1 MKWNKKAYYLQLI
14 TRIMNL
20 VSLEI
25 EKYID
30 THTTDESDVLQQL
43 NRKTQTDVLLPQM
56 LSGKV
61 QGQFLK
67 FISQM
72 LQPNRVLE
80 IGTYT
85 GYSAICM
92 AAGLTE
98 NGKLFTIDINEELEN
113 IVKSHVEKA
122 GLQDKIIQIIG
133 NATEEIKKLDETF
146 DLVFIDADK
155 QNYSLYFDLVIDK
168 VRSGGFILAD
178 NVLWSGKIID
188 EEKDKSGQ
196 KLAEFNTKVQQDNRV
211 ENVIVSIRD
220 GIMMMR
226 KK

>member
-1 MKWNKKAYYLQLI
+1 
-14 TRIMNL
+14 MNL
-20 VSLEI
+20 VSPEI

-30 THTTDESDVLQQL
+30 VHTSDENDVLQQL
-43 NRKTQTDVLLPQM
+43 NRKTHTDVLMPQM

-61 QGQFLK
+61 QGQFLQ

-72 LQPNRVLE
+72 LQPSRVLE

-85 GYSAICM
+85 GYAAICL
-92 AAGLTE
+92 AKGLTE
-98 NGKLFTIDINEELEN
+98 NGKLFTIDVNEELEN
-113 IVKSHVEKA
+113 IVKTHVEKA
-122 GLQDKIIQIIG
+122 GLQHKIVQIIG
-133 NATEEIKKLDETF
+133 DATLEINKLNETF

-178 NVLWSGKIID
+178 NVLWSGKIVD
-188 EEKDKSGQ
+188 EKKDKDTQ
-196 KLAEFNTKVQQDNRV
+196 KLAEFNAKVQQDNRV

>member
-1 MKWNKKAYYLQLI
+1 
-14 TRIMNL
+14 MNL
-20 VSLEI
+20 VSYEI

-30 THTTDESDVLQQL
+30 AHTTDESDALQQL
-43 NRKTQTDVLLPQM
+43 NRKTHADVLMPQM

-85 GYSAICM
+85 GYAAICL
-92 AAGLTE
+92 ATGLTE
-98 NGKLFTIDINEELEN
+98 NGKLFTIDINEELED
-113 IVKSHVEKA
+113 IVKTHVEKA
-122 GLQDKIIQIIG
+122 GLQNKIVQIIG
-133 NATEEIKKLDETF
+133 NATQEINKLNETF

-155 QNYSLYFDLVIDK
+155 TNYSLYYDLVFDK

-178 NVLWSGKIID
+178 NVLWSGKIVD
-188 EEKDKSGQ
+188 EKKDKDTQS
-196 KLAEFNTKVQQDNRV
+196 LANFNEKVQQDNRV

-220 GIMMMR
+220 GVMMIR

>member
-1 MKWNKKAYYLQLI
+1 
-14 TRIMNL
+14 MNL
-20 VSLEI
+20 VSPEI

-30 THTTDESDVLQQL
+30 VHTSDESDVLQQL
-43 NRKTQTDVLLPQM
+43 NRKTHTDILMPQM

-61 QGQFLK
+61 QGQFLQ

-72 LQPNRVLE
+72 LQPSRVLE
-80 IGTYT
+80 IGTFT
-85 GYSAICM
+85 GYAAICL
-92 AAGLTE
+92 AKGLTE
-98 NGKLFTIDINEELEN
+98 NGKLITIDVNEELEN
-113 IVKSHVEKA
+113 IVQTHVEKA
-122 GLQDKIIQIIG
+122 GLQNKIIQIIG
-133 NATEEIKKLDETF
+133 DATQEINKLNETF

-178 NVLWSGKIID
+178 NVLWSGKIVD
-188 EEKDKSGQ
+188 EKKDKDTQ
-196 KLAEFNTKVQQDNRV
+196 KLAEFNAKVQQDNRV

>member
-1 MKWNKKAYYLQLI
+1 MH
-14 TRIMNL
+14 L
-20 VSLEI
+20 VSPEI

-30 THTTDESDVLQQL
+30 AHTTDESDALQQL
-43 NRKTQTDVLLPQM
+43 NRKTHADVLMPQM

-72 LQPNRVLE
+72 LQPNRILE

-85 GYSAICM
+85 GYAAICL

-98 NGKLFTIDINEELEN
+98 NGKLFTIDINEELEG
-113 IVKSHVEKA
+113 IVRTHVEKA
-122 GLQDKIIQIIG
+122 GLKNKIVQIIG
-133 NATEEIKKLDETF
+133 NATEEISKLEETF
-146 DLVFIDADK
+146 DLIFIDADK
-155 QNYSLYFDLVIDK
+155 QNYSLYYDLVFDK
-168 VRSGGFILAD
+168 LRNGGFILAD
-178 NVLWSGKIID
+178 NVLWSGKITD
-188 EEKDKSGQ
+188 EKKDKDTQS
-196 KLAEFNTKVQQDNRV
+196 LAEFNDKVQQDNRV

-220 GIMMMR
+220 GVMMIR

>member
-1 MKWNKKAYYLQLI
+1 
-14 TRIMNL
+14 MNL

-30 THTTDESDVLQQL
+30 ANTTEESSVLQQL
-43 NRKTQTDVLLPQM
+43 NRKTHADVLLPQM

-67 FISQM
+67 FVSQM
-72 LQPNRVLE
+72 LQPKRVLE

-85 GYSAICM
+85 GYAAICL
-92 AAGLTE
+92 AEGLTPD
-98 NGKLFTIDINEELEN
+98 GKLYTIDINEELED
-113 IVKSHVEKA
+113 IVKTHVEKA
-122 GLQDKIIQIIG
+122 GLQHKIIQIIG
-133 NATEEIKKLDETF
+133 DATQEINKLNETF

-178 NVLWSGKIID
+178 NVLWSGKIIN
-188 EEKDKSGQ
+188 EVKDKDTQ

-220 GIMMMR
+220 GIMMIR

>member
-1 MKWNKKAYYLQLI
+1 
-14 TRIMNL
+14 MNL
-20 VSLEI
+20 VSFEI

-30 THTTDESDVLQQL
+30 AHTTAESDALQQL
-43 NRKTQTDVLLPQM
+43 NRKTQTDVLMPQM

-72 LQPNRVLE
+72 LQPTRVLE
-80 IGTYT
+80 IGTFT
-85 GYSAICM
+85 GYAAICL
-92 AAGLTE
+92 AEGLPE
-98 NGKLFTIDINEELEN
+98 NGKLFTIDINEELEA
-113 IVKSHVEKA
+113 IARTHIEKA
-122 GLQDKIIQIIG
+122 GLQNKIIQIIG
-133 NATEEIKKLDETF
+133 NAVQEIQQLNETF

-155 QNYSLYFDLVIDK
+155 QNYSLYYDLVIDK

-188 EEKDKSGQ
+188 EQKDKDTK
-196 KLAEFNTKVQQDNRV
+196 KLAEFNDKVQQDNRV

-220 GIMMMR
+220 GIMMIR

>member
-1 MKWNKKAYYLQLI
+1 
-14 TRIMNL
+14 MNL
-20 VSLEI
+20 VSYEI

-30 THTTDESDVLQQL
+30 AHTTAESDALQQL
-43 NRKTQTDVLLPQM
+43 NRKTQTDVLMPQM

-72 LQPNRVLE
+72 LQPARVLE
-80 IGTYT
+80 IGTFT
-85 GYSAICM
+85 GYAAICL
-92 AAGLTE
+92 AEGLPE
-98 NGKLFTIDINEELEN
+98 NGKLFTIDINEELEA
-113 IVKSHVEKA
+113 IARTHIEKA
-122 GLQDKIIQIIG
+122 GLQNKVIQIIG
-133 NATEEIKKLDETF
+133 NAVQEIQQLNETF

-155 QNYSLYFDLVIDK
+155 QNYSLYYDLVIDK

-188 EEKDKSGQ
+188 EQKDKDTK
-196 KLAEFNTKVQQDNRV
+196 KLAEFNDKVQQDNRV

-220 GIMMMR
+220 GIMMIR

>member
-1 MKWNKKAYYLQLI
+1 MH
-14 TRIMNL
+14 L
-20 VSLEI
+20 VSPEI

-30 THTTDESDVLQQL
+30 THTSAESVVLAEL
-43 NRKTQTDVLLPQM
+43 NRKTHADVLMPQM

-72 LQPNRVLE
+72 LQPRRILE

-85 GYSAICM
+85 GYAAICL
-92 AAGLTE
+92 AEGLTE
-98 NGKLFTIDINEELEN
+98 DGKLFTIDINEELGEL
-113 IVKSHVEKA
+113 VKTYIDKA
-122 GLQDKIIQIIG
+122 GLSNKIIPITG
-133 NATEEIKKLDETF
+133 DAREEIAKLDESF

-155 QNYSLYFDLVIDK
+155 QNYCNYYDLVIDK
-168 VRSGGFILAD
+168 VRSGGVILAD
-178 NVLWSGKIID
+178 NVLWSGKII
-188 EEKDKSGQ
+188 EEKKDKDTQ

-211 ENVIVSIRD
+211 ENVIISIRD
-220 GIMMMR
+220 GIMMAR

>member
-1 MKWNKKAYYLQLI
+1 
-14 TRIMNL
+14 MNL

-30 THTTDESDVLQQL
+30 AHTTNESDVLQQL
-43 NRKTQTDVLLPQM
+43 NRKTYTDVLMPQM

-61 QGQFLK
+61 QGQFLQ

-72 LQPNRVLE
+72 LQPSRVLE
-80 IGTYT
+80 IGTFT
-85 GYSAICM
+85 GYAAICL
-92 AAGLTE
+92 AKGLTE
-98 NGKLFTIDINEELEN
+98 NGKLFTIDVNEELEA
-113 IVKSHVEKA
+113 IVKTHVEKA
-122 GLQDKIIQIIG
+122 GLQNKIIQIIG
-133 NATEEIKKLDETF
+133 DATQEINKLNETF
-146 DLVFIDADK
+146 DLIFIDADK

-178 NVLWSGKIID
+178 NVLWSGKIVD
-188 EEKDKSGQ
+188 EKKDKDTQ
-196 KLAEFNTKVQQDNRV
+196 KLAEFNAKVQQDNRV

>member
-1 MKWNKKAYYLQLI
+1 
-14 TRIMNL
+14 MNL
-20 VSLEI
+20 VSYEI

-30 THTTDESDVLQQL
+30 AHTTAESDALQQL
-43 NRKTQTDVLLPQM
+43 NRKTQTDVLMPQM

-72 LQPNRVLE
+72 LQPVRVLE
-80 IGTYT
+80 IGTFT
-85 GYSAICM
+85 GYAAICL
-92 AAGLTE
+92 AEGLPE
-98 NGKLFTIDINEELEN
+98 NGKLFTIDINEELEA
-113 IVKSHVEKA
+113 IARTHIEKA
-122 GLQDKIIQIIG
+122 GLQNKVIQIIG
-133 NATEEIKKLDETF
+133 NAVQEIQQLNETF

-155 QNYSLYFDLVIDK
+155 QNYSLYYELVIDK

-188 EEKDKSGQ
+188 EQKDKDTK
-196 KLAEFNTKVQQDNRV
+196 KLAEFNDKVQQDNRV

-220 GIMMMR
+220 GIMMIR

>member
-1 MKWNKKAYYLQLI
+1 
-14 TRIMNL
+14 MNL
-20 VSLEI
+20 VSPEI
-25 EKYID
+25 EKYIEL
-30 THTTDESDVLQQL
+30 HTSDEPEALAEL
-43 NRKTQTDVLLPQM
+43 NRKTQANVLMPQM

-72 LQPNRVLE
+72 LRPQRVLE

-85 GYSAICM
+85 GYAAICL
-92 AAGLTE
+92 AEGLQE
-98 NGKLFTIDINEELEN
+98 NGKLITIDVNEELEEM
-113 IVKSHVEKA
+113 VRTYVERS
-122 GLQDKIIQIIG
+122 GLQNKIFQVIG
-133 NATEEIKKLDETF
+133 DARLEIPKLEEVF

-155 QNYSLYFDLVIDK
+155 QNYSLYYDLVFDK

-188 EEKDKSGQ
+188 GQKDKDTQ
-196 KLAEFNTKVQQDNRV
+196 KLADFNTKVRQDKRV

-220 GIMMMR
+220 GIMMIR

>member
-1 MKWNKKAYYLQLI
+1 MYI
-14 TRIMNL
+14 I
-20 VSLEI
+20 SPEI

-30 THTTDESDVLQQL
+30 AHTSDESEVLQLL
-43 NRKTQTDVLLPQM
+43 NRKTQTDVLMPQM

-72 LQPNRVLE
+72 LQPNVVLE

-85 GYSAICM
+85 GYSAVCL
-92 AAGLTE
+92 AEGLTE
-98 NGKLFTIDINEELEN
+98 KGKLFTIDINEELAD
-113 IVKSHVEKA
+113 IVKTHVEKA
-122 GLQDKIIQIIG
+122 GLKDKIIQIVG
-133 NATEEIKKLDETF
+133 DATQEIKKLNETF

-155 QNYSLYFDLVIDK
+155 QNYSLYYDLVIDK

-188 EEKDKSGQ
+188 EKKDKDTQ
-196 KLAEFNTKVQQDNRV
+196 KLAEFNDKIQQDNRV
-211 ENVIVSIRD
+211 ENVIISIRD
-220 GIMMMR
+220 GIMMIR